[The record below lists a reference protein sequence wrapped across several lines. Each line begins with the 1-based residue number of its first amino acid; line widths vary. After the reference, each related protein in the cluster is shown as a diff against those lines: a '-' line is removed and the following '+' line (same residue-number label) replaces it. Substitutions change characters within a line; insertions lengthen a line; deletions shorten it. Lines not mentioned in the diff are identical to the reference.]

1 MKRMFIQVR
10 FIVRKTNISTM
21 INTVGKKYLFD
32 YKSVLTHFMET
43 KAQIIKLPLNE
54 TQKQFF
60 SHSGIDNPQ
69 TMIIKVDQTGC
80 QLIGVE

>member
-1 MKRMFIQVR
+1 
-10 FIVRKTNISTM
+10 
-21 INTVGKKYLFD
+21 
-32 YKSVLTHFMET
+32 MET

-60 SHSGIDNPQ
+60 SHSGINNPQ
-69 TMIIKVDQTGC
+69 TMILKVDQTGC